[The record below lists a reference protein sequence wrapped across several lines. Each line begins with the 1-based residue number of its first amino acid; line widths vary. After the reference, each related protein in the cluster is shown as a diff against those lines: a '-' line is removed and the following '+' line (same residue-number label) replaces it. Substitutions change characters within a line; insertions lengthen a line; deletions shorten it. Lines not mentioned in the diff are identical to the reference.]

1 MLTRQGV
8 AFVGVPYP
16 ENGANA
22 LAHEEREGFGR
33 TISKFRGES
42 LDVTDDVGPAELQ
55 ESACPVFVIFEVS
68 GKPVG
73 DDNAVKEFS
82 QYRAYDLRT
91 TRGTDGK
98 QGEGVCDKYPEPGKG
113 LIVRVSCFI
122 NIDNGLVGQF
132 VFNLITDWLND
143 P

>member
-1 MLTRQGV
+1 
-8 AFVGVPYP
+8 VGVPYP

-22 LAHEEREGFGR
+22 LAHEEGEGFGR
-33 TISKFRGES
+33 TISKFRGER

-68 GKPVG
+68 GKAVG

-82 QYRAYDLRT
+82 QDGAYDLRT

-113 LIVRVSCFI
+113 FIVRVSCFI

-132 VFNLITDWLND
+132 VFKLITDWLND

>member
-55 ESACPVFVIFEVS
+55 ESACQVFVIFEVS

-98 QGEGVCDKYPEPGKG
+98 QRRRS
-113 LIVRVSCFI
+113 L
-122 NIDNGLVGQF
+122 
-132 VFNLITDWLND
+132 
-143 P
+143 

>member
-1 MLTRQGV
+1 M
-8 AFVGVPYP
+8 
-16 ENGANA
+16 
-22 LAHEEREGFGR
+22 
-33 TISKFRGES
+33 
-42 LDVTDDVGPAELQ
+42 
-55 ESACPVFVIFEVS
+55 IFEAS

-122 NIDNGLVGQF
+122 NIDTTGWLVSSFSISSQTG
-132 VFNLITDWLND
+132 
-143 P
+143 